1 MKHFFSSL
9 REKSATHRNDF
20 SMFNKCQQE
29 EFGDDKFYT
38 KWICEECSTVSC
50 EDEATLYD
58 GTLANPECGDSVT
71 PDNVEDKEVVKFEM
85 TLKIAKADYET
96 HKKQIKKDI
105 ATTLEVHVDKVTVTV
120 VSRRNRRL
128 LTESIKLEVA
138 VKAADDSAVSAIK
151 EKVEDDT
158 FAADLAKEIND
169 STNLNV
175 EITDVS
181 KPTSEKI
188 TTTPTKTDD
197 DSNNTTMIIIIVVVI
212 VAVLLIA
219 AFVWYTMNNN
229 EKTSNEGEAVEFQKR
244 TPVGV

>member
-1 MKHFFSSL
+1 MIVKGADGEINGVPMTFDAETRGLIGCGMLTQSL
-9 REKSATHRNDF
+9 MTKDCDGCI
-20 SMFNKCQQE
+20 KQQDHLVE
-29 EFGDDKFYT
+29 GD
-38 KWICEECSTVSC
+38 
-50 EDEATLYD
+50 TLE
-58 GTLANPECGDSVT
+58 GGPTCHS
-71 PDNVEDKEVVKFEM
+71 VEDKKVVKFDM

-128 LTESIKLEVA
+128 LTESIKFEVA

-151 EKVEDDT
+151 EKVEGDS

-181 KPTSEKI
+181 KPTSDKI

-197 DSNNTTMIIIIVVVI
+197 DSNNTAMIIGI
-212 VAVLLIA
+212 
-219 AFVWYTMNNN
+219 
-229 EKTSNEGEAVEFQKR
+229 
-244 TPVGV
+244 